1 MATETEDRT
10 YVESSADGALM
21 LELDRHGNL
30 LRCQLE
36 PEVNAGWSAEMLGE
50 RIVRLYT
57 LALMRARC
65 DELAR
70 INERGAD
77 MPPGQVYPS
86 EAQVAEYRARYID
99 F

>member
-1 MATETEDRT
+1 MAAEAQDRT
-10 YVESSADGALM
+10 YVEFSSDGALM
-21 LELDRHGNL
+21 IELDRHGNL

-36 PEVNAGWSAEMLGE
+36 PEVNASWSAELLGE
-50 RIVRLYT
+50 RILRLYT

-70 INERGAD
+70 MNERGAD
-77 MPPGQVYPS
+77 MPPSELYPS
-86 EAQVAEYRARYID
+86 AAQVADYRARYVN

>member
-1 MATETEDRT
+1 METETEDRT

-21 LELDRHGNL
+21 LELDRHGSL

-36 PEVNAGWSAEMLGE
+36 PEVNAGWSADMLGE
-50 RIVRLYT
+50 RILRLYT

-65 DELAR
+65 DELAQ

-77 MPPGQVYPS
+77 MPPNEVYPS
-86 EAQVAEYRARYID
+86 EAEVAAYRARYID